1 MTTSKRMLTIFIL
14 TILLL
19 SIISFCF
26 LYVQANSKVVT
37 QREIIKKMN
46 INLRN
51 RNEENITLK
60 ERSLQNSD
68 DSDQKKI
75 HLFLDKFFG
84 EIQNYTEKDYGK
96 RFD

>member
-37 QREIIKKMN
+37 QREIIKK
-46 INLRN
+46 
-51 RNEENITLK
+51 NEY
-60 ERSLQNSD
+60 
-68 DSDQKKI
+68 
-75 HLFLDKFFG
+75 KF
-84 EIQNYTEKDYGK
+84 TK
-96 RFD
+96 

>member
-68 DSDQKKI
+68 DSDQKKNPS
-75 HLFLDKFFG
+75 FF
-84 EIQNYTEKDYGK
+84 
-96 RFD
+96 R

>member
-60 ERSLQNSD
+60 ERSLQN
-68 DSDQKKI
+68 
-75 HLFLDKFFG
+75 
-84 EIQNYTEKDYGK
+84 
-96 RFD
+96 

>member
-60 ERSLQNSD
+60 ER
-68 DSDQKKI
+68 
-75 HLFLDKFFG
+75 
-84 EIQNYTEKDYGK
+84 
-96 RFD
+96 

>member
-68 DSDQKKI
+68 DSDQKNPSS
-75 HLFLDKFFG
+75 F
-84 EIQNYTEKDYGK
+84 
-96 RFD
+96 R

>member
-37 QREIIKKMN
+37 QRQIIKKMN

-68 DSDQKKI
+68 DSDQKNPS
-75 HLFLDKFFG
+75 FF
-84 EIQNYTEKDYGK
+84 
-96 RFD
+96 R

>member
-68 DSDQKKI
+68 DSDQKKSI
-75 HLFLDKFFG
+75 FF
-84 EIQNYTEKDYGK
+84 
-96 RFD
+96 R

>member
-75 HLFLDKFFG
+75 HLFL
-84 EIQNYTEKDYGK
+84 
-96 RFD
+96 

>member
-68 DSDQKKI
+68 DSDQK
-75 HLFLDKFFG
+75 
-84 EIQNYTEKDYGK
+84 NP
-96 RFD
+96 

>member
-75 HLFLDKFFG
+75 HLFLDK
-84 EIQNYTEKDYGK
+84 
-96 RFD
+96 

>member
-68 DSDQKKI
+68 DS
-75 HLFLDKFFG
+75 
-84 EIQNYTEKDYGK
+84 
-96 RFD
+96 

>member
-75 HLFLDKFFG
+75 HLFF
-84 EIQNYTEKDYGK
+84 
-96 RFD
+96 R

>member
-68 DSDQKKI
+68 DSDQKKSI
-75 HLFLDKFFG
+75 FF
-84 EIQNYTEKDYGK
+84 
-96 RFD
+96 

>member
-68 DSDQKKI
+68 DSDQK
-75 HLFLDKFFG
+75 
-84 EIQNYTEKDYGK
+84 NPS
-96 RFD
+96 

>member
-60 ERSLQNSD
+60 ERS
-68 DSDQKKI
+68 
-75 HLFLDKFFG
+75 
-84 EIQNYTEKDYGK
+84 
-96 RFD
+96 

>member
-51 RNEENITLK
+51 RNEEIITLK
-60 ERSLQNSD
+60 E
-68 DSDQKKI
+68 
-75 HLFLDKFFG
+75 
-84 EIQNYTEKDYGK
+84 
-96 RFD
+96 

>member
-75 HLFLDKFFG
+75 HLFLDKF
-84 EIQNYTEKDYGK
+84 
-96 RFD
+96 

>member
-60 ERSLQNSD
+60 ERSLQNS
-68 DSDQKKI
+68 
-75 HLFLDKFFG
+75 
-84 EIQNYTEKDYGK
+84 
-96 RFD
+96 

>member
-60 ERSLQNSD
+60 ERSLQ
-68 DSDQKKI
+68 
-75 HLFLDKFFG
+75 
-84 EIQNYTEKDYGK
+84 
-96 RFD
+96 

>member
-60 ERSLQNSD
+60 
-68 DSDQKKI
+68 
-75 HLFLDKFFG
+75 
-84 EIQNYTEKDYGK
+84 
-96 RFD
+96 

>member
-68 DSDQKKI
+68 DSDQKNPSFFLYLFFFPPPFSFLLLWKKI
-75 HLFLDKFFG
+75 
-84 EIQNYTEKDYGK
+84 
-96 RFD
+96 

>member
-68 DSDQKKI
+68 DSDQKNPS
-75 HLFLDKFFG
+75 LF
-84 EIQNYTEKDYGK
+84 
-96 RFD
+96 R

>member
-68 DSDQKKI
+68 DSDQK
-75 HLFLDKFFG
+75 
-84 EIQNYTEKDYGK
+84 
-96 RFD
+96 

>member
-60 ERSLQNSD
+60 GGTANISEILYVKQNST
-68 DSDQKKI
+68 QKKPNTCTLRDLAYVI
-75 HLFLDKFFG
+75 D
-84 EIQNYTEKDYGK
+84 
-96 RFD
+96 

>member
-75 HLFLDKFFG
+75 HL
-84 EIQNYTEKDYGK
+84 
-96 RFD
+96 

>member
-68 DSDQKKI
+68 DSDKKKI
-75 HLFLDKFFG
+75 HLFF
-84 EIQNYTEKDYGK
+84 
-96 RFD
+96 R

>member
-68 DSDQKKI
+68 DSD
-75 HLFLDKFFG
+75 
-84 EIQNYTEKDYGK
+84 
-96 RFD
+96 

>member
-60 ERSLQNSD
+60 ERSL
-68 DSDQKKI
+68 
-75 HLFLDKFFG
+75 
-84 EIQNYTEKDYGK
+84 
-96 RFD
+96 

>member
-60 ERSLQNSD
+60 
-68 DSDQKKI
+68 
-75 HLFLDKFFG
+75 G
-84 EIQNYTEKDYGK
+84 V
-96 RFD
+96 

>member
-68 DSDQKKI
+68 
-75 HLFLDKFFG
+75 
-84 EIQNYTEKDYGK
+84 
-96 RFD
+96 

>member
-75 HLFLDKFFG
+75 HLF
-84 EIQNYTEKDYGK
+84 
-96 RFD
+96 

>member
-75 HLFLDKFFG
+75 
-84 EIQNYTEKDYGK
+84 
-96 RFD
+96 

>member
-84 EIQNYTEKDYGK
+84 E
-96 RFD
+96 

>member
-68 DSDQKKI
+68 DSDQ
-75 HLFLDKFFG
+75 
-84 EIQNYTEKDYGK
+84 
-96 RFD
+96 

>member
-75 HLFLDKFFG
+75 H
-84 EIQNYTEKDYGK
+84 
-96 RFD
+96 

>member
-68 DSDQKKI
+68 DSDQKN
-75 HLFLDKFFG
+75 LSFF
-84 EIQNYTEKDYGK
+84 
-96 RFD
+96 R

>member
-68 DSDQKKI
+68 DSDQKK
-75 HLFLDKFFG
+75 
-84 EIQNYTEKDYGK
+84 
-96 RFD
+96 

>member
-68 DSDQKKI
+68 DSDQKNPS
-75 HLFLDKFFG
+75 F
-84 EIQNYTEKDYGK
+84 
-96 RFD
+96 

>member
-60 ERSLQNSD
+60 E
-68 DSDQKKI
+68 
-75 HLFLDKFFG
+75 
-84 EIQNYTEKDYGK
+84 
-96 RFD
+96 